1 MLSSNVREYCMRF
14 GKVEF
19 NDTIRANLCEV
30 CIFIFHMQRSCTTY
44 RPVPKVYILPSKNN
58 GARIIVLL

>member
-1 MLSSNVREYCMRF
+1 MRF

-44 RPVPKVYILPSKNN
+44 RPVPKVSILPSKNKF